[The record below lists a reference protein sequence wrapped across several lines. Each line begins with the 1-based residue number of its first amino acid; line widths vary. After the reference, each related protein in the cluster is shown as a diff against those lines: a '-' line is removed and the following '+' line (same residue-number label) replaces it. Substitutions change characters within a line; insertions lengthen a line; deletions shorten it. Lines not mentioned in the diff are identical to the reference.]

1 MTQTHWDWVDR
12 LLYALWGYRK
22 IVRTSTGATPFSLVY
37 GSKAVLLVEM
47 EIKSPRIAIESELP
61 KAQWV
66 QQRHNNLTI
75 LDSQRIKALYHM

>member
-37 GSKAVLLVEM
+37 KSKAIVPVKM
-47 EIKSPRIAIESELP
+47 EIKSLRIAIKSKLP
-61 KAQWV
+61 EA
-66 QQRHNNLTI
+66 
-75 LDSQRIKALYHM
+75 